1 MTIQQFKQSYY
12 LERQYQPVS
21 DVEFFCKI
29 IVKNKITHNEITSIE
44 TKINAMEI
52 GQGLTDSNF
61 SFNPIS
67 WETFLNSTIK
77 MLFNMMMLRIDI
89 QDLYRVDEQGNI
101 AELFNEDPFHTE

>member
-101 AELFNEDPFHTE
+101 SELFNEDPFHTE